1 MIGPMKQIANL
12 MTAVLLGAIGASAA
26 VRLPQILSSHM
37 VLQRDRPMHFWGWA
51 DPEETVAVT
60 LDGHTASSTA
70 DKLGKWSVYLPEHAA
85 GGPFTAEVKGSNTLS
100 VDDIMIGDVWF
111 ASGQSNMEM
120 PLKGFSGAPIQN
132 SETEIQ
138 NANQPKL
145 RLLRI
150 RKKTSPFPL
159 SDYQDMWTTCTAQ
172 TAADFSAVA
181 YFFGR
186 GIAEKENVTVG
197 LIDSTWGGTPAE
209 AWTSF
214 QGLTADASLM
224 PVFAAWGDMMDGRTD
239 SELVQAADQR
249 ADEAAEKA
257 HQPKPKHAW
266 RPEPASWG
274 PAALY
279 NGMVAP
285 AIGYGIKGAIW
296 YQGEA
301 NVGAARAPIYDRV
314 FGAMITDWRAHWQE
328 GNFPFLFVQIANYK
342 ASPADL
348 WPTVRDAQRRT
359 LALAK
364 TGMAVTIDIGN
375 PGNIHP
381 ADKQSVGQ
389 RLALAARSIAY
400 GENLEFSGP
409 LFRQAGIDGHSLRVW
424 FDHAEGLT
432 TKGGDTPTGFEVAG
446 ADRKYRTATARLD
459 GSGVI
464 VSSPEVM
471 EPKYVRYG
479 WKDVP
484 AVNLYNGANLPA
496 SPFSSEELLPGVN

>member
-1 MIGPMKQIANL
+1 MKRIVTLIAVTL
-12 MTAVLLGAIGASAA
+12 WSSFGASAE
-26 VRLPQILSSHM
+26 VRLPNILSSHM

-51 DPEETVAVT
+51 DPDENVTLT
-60 LDGHTASSTA
+60 LDGQSAQSTA
-70 DKLGKWSVYLPEHAA
+70 DKLGKWSLYLPAHAA
-85 GGPFTAEVKGSNTLS
+85 GGPFTMDVKGSNDLKIED
-100 VDDIMIGDVWF
+100 VMIGDVWF

-120 PLKGFSGAPIQN
+120 PLKGFPGNATIQN
-132 SETEIQ
+132 SAEEIQ
-138 NANQPKL
+138 NADQPKL
-145 RLLRI
+145 RLLLIQR
-150 RKKTSPFPL
+150 KTSNFPL
-159 SDYQDMWTTCTAQ
+159 SDYQDTWTTCTPE

-186 GIAEKENVTVG
+186 AISEKENVTVG

-214 QGLTADASLM
+214 QGLTSDASLM
-224 PVFAAWGDMMDGRTD
+224 PVFSAWGTMMDAQVD
-239 SELVQAADQR
+239 MELAQAADKR

-257 HQPKPKHAW
+257 HAPKPKHAW
-266 RPEPASWG
+266 HPEPASWG

-296 YQGEA
+296 YQGES
-301 NVGAARAPIYDRV
+301 NTGAERAPIYDKV
-314 FGAMITDWRAHWQE
+314 FGAMITDWRRHWQE
-328 GNFPFLFVQIANYK
+328 GNFPFLFVQIANFQ

-359 LALAK
+359 LSLAN

-375 PGNIHP
+375 PTNIHP

-400 GENLEFSGP
+400 GEKVEFSGP
-409 LFRQAGIDGHSLRVW
+409 LFRQAGVDGHDVRVW

-432 TKGGDTPTGFEVAG
+432 AKEGGTPEGFEIAG
-446 ADRKYRTATARLD
+446 ADRKYQPAAARLD
-459 GSGVI
+459 GDSVV
-464 VSSPEVM
+464 VSSPQVL

-484 AVNLYNGANLPA
+484 TVNLFNSAGLPA
-496 SPFSSEELLPGVN
+496 SPFSSEELLPAVN

>member
-1 MIGPMKQIANL
+1 MKKIVTLIAVTL
-12 MTAVLLGAIGASAA
+12 WCVFGASAE
-26 VRLPQILSSHM
+26 VRLPKILSSHM

-51 DPEETVAVT
+51 DPDENVTIT
-60 LDGHTASSTA
+60 LDGQSAQSVA
-70 DKLGKWSVYLPEHAA
+70 DKLGKWSLYLLAHPA
-85 GGPFTAEVKGSNTLS
+85 GGPFTIDVKGSNDLTIED
-100 VDDIMIGDVWF
+100 VMIGDVWF

-132 SETEIQ
+132 SAVEIQ

-150 RKKTSPFPL
+150 RTRASDFPL
-159 SDYQDMWTTCTAQ
+159 SDYQDTWTMCTPE

-186 GIAEKENVTVG
+186 AISEKENVTVG

-224 PVFAAWGDMMDGRTD
+224 PVFSAWGEMMDEQTD
-239 SELVQAADQR
+239 AELARAADKR
-249 ADEAAEKA
+249 ADEAAERA
-257 HQPKPKHAW
+257 HEPKPVHAW
-266 RPEPASWG
+266 RPVPASWG

-285 AIGYGIKGAIW
+285 AIGFGIKGAIW
-296 YQGEA
+296 YQGESNA
-301 NVGAARAPIYDRV
+301 GAERAPIYDKV
-314 FGAMITDWRAHWQE
+314 FGAMITDWRRHWQE
-328 GNFPFLFVQIANYK
+328 GNFPFLFVQIANFK

-359 LALAK
+359 LSLAN

-375 PGNIHP
+375 PTNIHP
-381 ADKQSVGQ
+381 ADKQSVGE

-400 GENLEFSGP
+400 GEKVEFSGP
-409 LFRQAGIDGHSLRVW
+409 LFRHAGRNGHDMQVW

-432 TKGGDTPTGFEVAG
+432 AKGGGAPEGFEVAG
-446 ADRKYRTATARLD
+446 ADRKYQPATAKLD
-459 GSGVI
+459 GDSVI
-464 VSSPEVM
+464 VSSPGVM
-471 EPKYVRYG
+471 QPKYVRYG

-484 AVNLYNGANLPA
+484 IVNLYNSAGLPA

>member
-1 MIGPMKQIANL
+1 MKNILSLIAVTL
-12 MTAVLLGAIGASAA
+12 WISLGASAA
-26 VRLPQILSSHM
+26 VRLPNILSSHM

-51 DPEETVAVT
+51 DPGEKVTVT
-60 LDGHTASSTA
+60 LDGQIAESTA
-70 DKLGKWSVYLPEHAA
+70 DNLGKWSLYLPAHVA
-85 GGPFTAEVKGSNTLS
+85 GGPFTVNVKGSNDLS
-100 VDDIMIGDVWF
+100 IDDVMIGDVWF

-120 PLKGFSGAPIQN
+120 PLKGFPSSASIRN
-132 SETEIQ
+132 SEAEILG
-138 NANQPKL
+138 ANQPKL
-145 RLLRI
+145 RLLLISR
-150 RKKTSPFPL
+150 KTSDFPL
-159 SDYQDMWTTCTAQ
+159 NDYQDTWTTCTPE

-181 YFFGR
+181 YFFGKA
-186 GIAEKENVTVG
+186 ISEKEDVTVG

-214 QGLTADASLM
+214 QGLTSDASLM
-224 PVFAAWGDMMDGRTD
+224 PVFAAWGEMMEAQTDMGLM
-239 SELVQAADQR
+239 EAADKR

-257 HQPKPKHAW
+257 HEPKPKHAW

-285 AIGYGIKGAIW
+285 AVGYGIKGAIW
-296 YQGEA
+296 YQGESNA
-301 NVGAARAPIYDRV
+301 GAARAPIYDKV
-314 FGAMITDWRAHWQE
+314 FGAMITDWRRHWQE
-328 GNFPFLFVQIANYK
+328 GNFPFFFVQLADFK
-342 ASPADL
+342 ASPTDL

-359 LALAK
+359 LSLAN
-364 TGMAVTIDIGN
+364 TGMAVTVDVGD
-375 PGNIHP
+375 PANIHP

-400 GENLEFSGP
+400 GEKVEYSGP
-409 LFRQAGIDGHSLRVW
+409 LFRKAGTDGHDMRVW

-432 TKGGDTPTGFEVAG
+432 VKGGGTPEGFEVAG
-446 ADRKYRTATARLD
+446 ADRKYQSATAKLD
-459 GSGVI
+459 GNGVV

-484 AVNLYNGANLPA
+484 VVNLYNSAGLPA
-496 SPFSSEELLPGVN
+496 SPFSSEELLPDVN

>member
-1 MIGPMKQIANL
+1 MKNILSLIAVTL
-12 MTAVLLGAIGASAA
+12 WISLGASAA
-26 VRLPQILSSHM
+26 VRLPNILSSHM

-51 DPEETVAVT
+51 DPGEKVTVT
-60 LDGHTASSTA
+60 LDGQIAESTA
-70 DKLGKWSVYLPEHAA
+70 DNLGKWSLYLPAHVA
-85 GGPFTAEVKGSNTLS
+85 GGPFTVNVKGSNDLS
-100 VDDIMIGDVWF
+100 IDDVMIGDVWF

-120 PLKGFSGAPIQN
+120 PLKGFPSSASIRN
-132 SETEIQ
+132 SEAEILG
-138 NANQPKL
+138 ANQPKL
-145 RLLRI
+145 RLLLISR
-150 RKKTSPFPL
+150 KTSDFPL
-159 SDYQDMWTTCTAQ
+159 NDYQDTWTTCTPE

-181 YFFGR
+181 YFFGKA
-186 GIAEKENVTVG
+186 ISEKKDVTVG

-214 QGLTADASLM
+214 QGLTSDASLM
-224 PVFAAWGDMMDGRTD
+224 PVFAAWGEMMEAQTDMGLM
-239 SELVQAADQR
+239 EAADKR

-257 HQPKPKHAW
+257 HEPKPKHAW

-285 AIGYGIKGAIW
+285 AVGYGIKGAIW
-296 YQGEA
+296 YQGESNA
-301 NVGAARAPIYDRV
+301 GAARAPIYDKV
-314 FGAMITDWRAHWQE
+314 FGAMITDWRRHWQE
-328 GNFPFLFVQIANYK
+328 GNFPFFFVQLADFK
-342 ASPADL
+342 ASPVDL

-359 LALAK
+359 LSLAN
-364 TGMAVTIDIGN
+364 TGMAVTVDVGD
-375 PGNIHP
+375 PANIHP

-400 GENLEFSGP
+400 GEKVEYSGP
-409 LFRQAGIDGHSLRVW
+409 LFRKAGTDGHDMRVW

-432 TKGGDTPTGFEVAG
+432 VKGGGTPEGFEVAG
-446 ADRKYRTATARLD
+446 ADRKYQSATAKLD
-459 GSGVI
+459 GNGVV

-484 AVNLYNGANLPA
+484 VVNLYNSAGLPA
-496 SPFSSEELLPGVN
+496 SPFSSEELLPDVN